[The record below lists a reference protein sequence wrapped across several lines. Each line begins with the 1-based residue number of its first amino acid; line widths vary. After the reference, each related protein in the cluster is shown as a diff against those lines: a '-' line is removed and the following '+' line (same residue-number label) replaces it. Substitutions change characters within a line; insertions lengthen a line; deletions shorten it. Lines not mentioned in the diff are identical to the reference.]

1 MTEQEFIQGI
11 AIALCSNPKM
21 IEGNDSKATVDKIY
35 YLSKQIYK
43 KYVEEGIVTFDIG
56 TDYSTELNNIHE
68 VLKNCCTGFDNLY
81 EALQDIEVSI
91 ENLKED

>member
-35 YLSKQIYK
+35 YLSKHIYK

-68 VLKNCCTGFDNLY
+68 VLKNCCTGFDNLMKRY
-81 EALQDIEVSI
+81 KILNFPSET
-91 ENLKED
+91 

>member
-1 MTEQEFIQGI
+1 MTEPEFIQGI

-21 IEGNDSKATVDKIY
+21 IDNDSKATVDKIY

-81 EALQDIEVSI
+81 EALGDIEFSI
-91 ENLKED
+91 GSLKDN